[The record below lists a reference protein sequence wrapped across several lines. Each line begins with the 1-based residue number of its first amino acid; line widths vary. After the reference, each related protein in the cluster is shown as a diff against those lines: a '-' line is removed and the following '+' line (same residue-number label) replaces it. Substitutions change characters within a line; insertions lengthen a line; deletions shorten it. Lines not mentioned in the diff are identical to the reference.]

1 MTYLIDYQTVQ
12 PYITK
17 DGSLI
22 RELMHPSVIAGA
34 KQSLAEATI
43 QPGGKTIL
51 HQHRNCQEI
60 YHITAGSG
68 TMLLGNEKTAIKQG
82 DTIYIPPLTPH
93 RVTNTG
99 SEELKI
105 LCCCVPPYSHED
117 TTLLDEKE

>member
-22 RELMHPSVIAGA
+22 RELVHPSVIAGVN
-34 KQSLAEATI
+34 QSLAEATI
-43 QPGGKTIL
+43 PPGAKTML
-51 HQHRNCQEI
+51 HLHRTSQEI

-68 TMLLGNEKTAIKQG
+68 TMQLGNEKMVIKRG
-82 DTIYIPPLTPH
+82 DTVYIPPLTPH
-93 RVTNTG
+93 RVTNSG
-99 SEELKI
+99 IGELKI

-117 TTLLDEKE
+117 TILLGEKE